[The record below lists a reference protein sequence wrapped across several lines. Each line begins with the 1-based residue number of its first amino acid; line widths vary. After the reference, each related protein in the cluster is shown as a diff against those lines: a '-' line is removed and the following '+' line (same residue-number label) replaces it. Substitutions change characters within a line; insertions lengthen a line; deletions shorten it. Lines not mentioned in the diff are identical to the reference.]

1 MNRGHFTRHQMLP
14 VSPKRPSY
22 QTRNDEIVRPP
33 SRLIAPER
41 LPKLLRIV
49 GVHRYDLYTWYTSW
63 CLSPFNLFLFRVFCA
78 VYLAMAL
85 VLGFNYG
92 SHQTTVQFFFFFTYI
107 SSFLLCCY
115 FILHAW
121 HTFRLTRFTSS
132 YFRRQADSASPFYL
146 WLLQF
151 LYSGCFVFHVIVVI
165 IYWTIL
171 YPTVQQLAEEGSI
184 TLGPIAIFLDIS
196 VHVLPIIFMLCEI
209 AVNNRFHVYAV
220 EIFQTLLFMAAY
232 TLWMWFG
239 AFIFYLS
246 RDEAWWVYPHFNFVG
261 KDRTF
266 VYYMIIFFLTV
277 FGFGLMYFLH
287 RIKQYC
293 SGCMPPEPD
302 PEQYLEQL
310 KKYEEA

>member
-1 MNRGHFTRHQMLP
+1 MY
-14 VSPKRPSY
+14 VSPKKPAHR
-22 QTRNDEIVRPP
+22 TDEIVRPP

-41 LPKLLRIV
+41 LPKLLRMV
-49 GVHRYDLYTWYTSW
+49 GVYRYDLYTWYTSW
-63 CLSPFNLFLFRVFCA
+63 CLSPFNLFLFRLFCA

-85 VLGFNYG
+85 VLGFRYG
-92 SHQTTVQFFFFFTYI
+92 SHETTVQFFFFFTYI
-107 SSFLLCCY
+107 STFLLCCY
-115 FILHAW
+115 FSLHAW
-121 HTFRLTRFTSS
+121 HTYRLTRFTSS
-132 YFRRQADSASPFYL
+132 YFRRQADRASPWYL

-171 YPTVQQLAEEGSI
+171 YPTVQQNALEGRI
-184 TLGPIAIFLDIS
+184 ELGPVAIFLDVS

-209 AVNNRFHVYAV
+209 AVNNRFHVYFV
-220 EIFQTLLFMAAY
+220 EIFQTLVFMAIY

-239 AFIFYLS
+239 AFLFYLI

-261 KDRTF
+261 RDRTI
-266 VYYMIIFFLTV
+266 VYYSIIFFLTL
-277 FGFGLMYFLH
+277 FGFGLMYGLH
-287 RIKQYC
+287 RLKQCC

-310 KKYEEA
+310 RKYEEDSEV